1 MVYLLPAFNIS
12 FFLRITVVS
21 EQTPTFTGYWA
32 ARTGAALRDEGDHAR
47 LWLGGE
53 DRVAFLQR
61 ISTNDV
67 RLLPGQGT
75 VTVLLSPTARIQ
87 AVLTVLAMP
96 TGLLLLAGPGQGP
109 AIFNTLRTQI
119 FFNDKVALEG
129 RGGALA
135 QFNLLGPQAAGLL
148 AQVAG
153 PVDDLPL
160 FGWRTLP
167 IAGVDVTVQRHEGLG
182 SEGFTLLIPSPAA
195 LAVKTALLRA
205 GAASLDED
213 AYHILRVEAGVPAP
227 GFELTEQVNPLEAGL
242 RRFCD
247 DHKGCYTGQEIIAR
261 QITYDKVTTHLVGL
275 LLDGMVSAEAKV
287 VAEGKQVGW
296 VSSAVHSIALD
307 RPIALAF
314 VRRPHHEPN
323 TPLGV
328 QFGERAL
335 AANVVPLPFAEQPR
349 I

>member
-1 MVYLLPAFNIS
+1 M
-12 FFLRITVVS
+12 VS
-21 EQTPTFTGYWA
+21 EQTPTSSGYWA
-32 ARTGAALRDEGDHAR
+32 GRTGAALCDEGDHAR
-47 LWLGGE
+47 LWLGGD

-75 VTVLLSPTARIQ
+75 VTVLVSATARIQ

-119 FFNDKVALEG
+119 FFNDKVNLEG

-148 AQVAG
+148 AEVAG

-182 SEGFTLLIPSPAA
+182 SDGFTLLAPSMAA
-195 LAVKTALLRA
+195 LAVRSALLRA
-205 GAASLDED
+205 GAVPLDEE
-213 AYHILRVEAGVPAP
+213 AYHSLRVEAGVPAP

-242 RRFCD
+242 RRFCN

-275 LLDGMVSAEAKV
+275 LTDELAAPETKV
-287 VAEGKQVGW
+287 MAEGRQIGW
-296 VSSAVHSIALD
+296 ISSAVHSIALD

-314 VRRPHHEPN
+314 VRRPHHEPG
-323 TPLGV
+323 TALSV
-328 QFGERAL
+328 QSGAT
-335 AANVVPLPFAEQPR
+335 AVVVPLPFTPETPTL
-349 I
+349 

>member
-1 MVYLLPAFNIS
+1 
-12 FFLRITVVS
+12 VVS
-21 EQTPTFTGYWA
+21 EQTLTSTGYWA
-32 ARTGAALRDEGDHAR
+32 GRTGAALRDEGDHAR
-47 LWLGGE
+47 LWLGGD
-53 DRVAFLQR
+53 DRIAFLQR

-67 RLLPGQGT
+67 RLVPGQGV
-75 VTVLLSPTARIQ
+75 VTVLTSPTARIQ

-135 QFNLLGPQAAGLL
+135 QFNLLGPRAVDLL

-160 FGWRTLP
+160 FGWRTVSS
-167 IAGVDVTVQRHEGLG
+167 AGVDVTVQRHEGLG
-182 SEGFTLLIPSPAA
+182 SDGFTLLAPSPAA
-195 LAVKTALLRA
+195 LAVKTALRRA
-205 GAASLDED
+205 GAVALDED
-213 AYHILRVEAGVPAP
+213 AYHVLRVEAGVPAP

-275 LLDGMVSAEAKV
+275 LLGDMAAPEAKV
-287 VAEGKQVGW
+287 IAEGRQVGW
-296 VSSAVHSIALD
+296 VSSAVHSVALD

-314 VRRPHHEPN
+314 VRRPHHEPGN
-323 TPLGV
+323 PLEV
-328 QFGERAL
+328 QVDDRT
-335 AANVVPLPFAEQPR
+335 VPATVSASPFPVSPAVP
-349 I
+349 